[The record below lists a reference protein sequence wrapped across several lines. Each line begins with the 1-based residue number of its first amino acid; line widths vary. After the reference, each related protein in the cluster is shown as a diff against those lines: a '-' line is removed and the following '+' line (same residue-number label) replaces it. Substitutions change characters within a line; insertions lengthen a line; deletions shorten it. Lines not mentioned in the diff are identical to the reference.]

1 MQKKFCL
8 LVSLVFIAVLIL
20 PRASQGT
27 LLTNGDFE
35 TGDGTGWDNWGF
47 NFAVVSDPVYSQDV
61 YSATLWW
68 SDAGWVQL
76 VSATEGETYTLSGDM
91 IHNPELNKRVAI
103 LKLEFWDAGDTTQIA
118 AYEIGRLGT
127 QDDADTWFSY
137 SDSFV
142 APTGT
147 GLVKVVLL
155 YEDLTSGGPGDPAG
169 LAYWDNIVL
178 TPEPATVALLGLGG
192 LLILRRRRY
201 SS

>member
-27 LLTNGDFE
+27 LLNNGDFE
-35 TGDGTGWDNWGF
+35 TGDGTGWLNWGT

-76 VSATEGETYTLSGDM
+76 VSAMEGVTYTLSGDM
-91 IHNPELNKRVAI
+91 IHNADFDDRAAY
-103 LKLEFWDAGDTTQIA
+103 LKLEFWDAADTTLLA
-118 AYEIGRLGT
+118 EHEIGILPASGT
-127 QDDADTWFSY
+127 ADDTWYSY
-137 SDSFV
+137 SGSAV
-142 APTGT
+142 APSGT
-147 GLVKVVLL
+147 GLAKVVLL
-155 YEDLTSGGPGDPAG
+155 YVDSTGGQANPFG
-169 LAYWDNIVL
+169 LAYWDNVVL